1 MSHRSLQ
8 SPPIGMQIALFVE
21 DGVGV
26 IDPTKADGFLNG
38 LRVGAAWSAGGGAPG
53 AQPHTSA

>member
-1 MSHRSLQ
+1 
-8 SPPIGMQIALFVE
+8 MQIALFVE
-21 DGVGV
+21 DGVGG